1 MKILMIAPE
10 PFFRLR
16 GTPFSIRQ
24 RLEALC
30 EFGYRVDLLTYP
42 FGAEVNLRGL
52 RIFRS
57 FRPFWIKNVKIGPSW
72 GKIPLDFFL
81 FLKAIFFV
89 CRKGYDCVHTHEEAG
104 FLGAGIKKIFGIP
117 HVYDMHSSL
126 PEQLVNYK
134 FIHSP
139 VLLKLAQIAEGW
151 LLRNSSAII
160 AICPYLAD
168 WARKNADKDKIF
180 LIENLALLHD
190 EVKAANEGIELL
202 NKLKSEGSE
211 IVLYTGTFEYNQG
224 LDLLIEA
231 ASLVI
236 KSRPGVKFVLV
247 GGIEEKINKFRRFAE
262 KLGLNNAVLFTG
274 KRPPE
279 EMAAFMAGSDI
290 LVSPRRIGN
299 NTPLKIYSY
308 LFSGKPIVATDISSH
323 TQVLNRQVSVL
334 TEISA
339 AGIAGGILKLLENKD
354 LGGKLAEAAEE
365 YAGRRFSRE
374 QYLSRVKRL
383 YQLVA
388 SKTK

>member
-1 MKILMIAPE
+1 MKILMVAPE

-24 RLEALC
+24 RLEAFS

-42 FGAEVNLRGL
+42 FGSEVRLEGL
-52 RIFRS
+52 KIFRS
-57 FRPFWIKNVKIGPSW
+57 FCPFWIKDVKIGPSW

-89 CRKGYDCVHTHEEAG
+89 CRKRYDCVHTHEEAG
-104 FLGAGIKKIFGIP
+104 FLGAGIKKLFGIP

-134 FIHSP
+134 FTHSP
-139 VLLKLAQIAEGW
+139 VLLRLAKIAEDW

-168 WARKNADKDKIF
+168 WAKRRVTEKKVF
-180 LIENLALLHD
+180 LIENLALVAGKTPAVD
-190 EVKAANEGIELL
+190 EGVELL

-231 ASLVI
+231 AARVI
-236 KSRPGVKFVLV
+236 KNHPRVKFVLV
-247 GGIEEKINKFRRFAE
+247 GGVEEKINGFRRFAG
-262 KLGLNNAVLFTG
+262 KLGLDNAVLFTG

-334 TEISA
+334 TGVSA
-339 AGIAGGILKLLENKD
+339 AGLAGGILKLLENKN
-354 LGGKLAEAAEE
+354 LGKNLAEAAEE
-365 YAGRRFSRE
+365 YAGRRFNRKL
-374 QYLSRVKRL
+374 YLSRVRNL
-383 YQLVA
+383 YQFIREGI
-388 SKTK
+388 